1 MFLMLTFFCQYHR
14 VLITVAVFFEGM
26 FIKAGY
32 NETKKGLRVEEA
44 TEESL
49 RDALLWLPRSF
60 TGKE

>member
-1 MFLMLTFFCQYHR
+1 M
-14 VLITVAVFFEGM
+14 LITVAVFFEGM